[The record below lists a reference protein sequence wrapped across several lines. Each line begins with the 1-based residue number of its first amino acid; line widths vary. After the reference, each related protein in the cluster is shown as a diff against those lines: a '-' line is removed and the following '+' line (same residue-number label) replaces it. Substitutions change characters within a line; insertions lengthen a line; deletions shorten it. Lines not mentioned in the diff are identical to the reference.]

1 MIQPGTRLKVA
12 DNSGAR
18 IVECICVL
26 GKRKKDSAVIGDL
39 ITAAVKSAIPT
50 GEVKNHEMVKCVI
63 VRTKSPVKRKDGS
76 RIRFDDNACVTIN
89 ADKEPRATRLFGP
102 IARELR
108 ELGFTRIISLAQ
120 EVL

>member
-26 GKRKKDSAVIGDL
+26 GKRKKGSAVIGDM

-50 GEVKNHEMVKCVI
+50 GEVKNHEIVRCVI

-76 RIRFDDNACVTIN
+76 RIRFDDNGCVIIN
-89 ADKEPRATRLFGP
+89 TDKEPKATRLFGP

>member
-18 IVECICVL
+18 AVECISVI
-26 GKRKKDSAVIGDL
+26 GTRKKDSAVIGD
-39 ITAAVKSAIPT
+39 IIAAAVKSAIPN
-50 GEVKNHEMVKCVI
+50 GEVKNHEIVRCVI
-63 VRTKSPVKRKDGS
+63 VRIKSPTTRKDGS
-76 RIRFDDNACVTIN
+76 RIRFDDNACVIIN
-89 ADKEPRATRLFGP
+89 PDKEPKATRLFGP

-108 ELGFTRIISLAQ
+108 ELGFSKIISLAQ

>member
-1 MIQPGTRLKVA
+1 MIQPGTKLKVA

-18 IVECICVL
+18 VVECISVI
-26 GKRKKDSAVIGDL
+26 GTRKKDSAVIGDI

-50 GEVKNHEMVKCVI
+50 GEVKNHEIVRCVI
-63 VRTKSPVKRKDGS
+63 VRTKSPITRKDGS
-76 RIRFDDNACVTIN
+76 RIRFDDNSCVIIN
-89 ADKEPRATRLFGP
+89 PDKEPKATRLFGP

-108 ELGFTRIISLAQ
+108 ELGFSKIISLAQ